1 MTKTVCQDFLV
12 AVTQPLYY
20 VRHKPRE
27 NTTKPSKSE
36 VFESIESISKL
47 WCQEVTEFHSSKTI
61 ILPHSFQVSHDL
73 FPSESKYKEYCNTEF
88 IISSIKI
95 GFSHCNVI
103 DNMPTWAAI
112 KSLIS
117 DSNIPITQV
126 GFLPFIPKPVTEH
139 ATVYTAM
146 INFVK
151 VLEQLDQKSIPI
163 FCDEDVCQIVVDIY
177 IKCPEKF
184 KALVP
189 YLVVSI
195 WGNACNTALV
205 KILVKIKA
213 LA

>member
-163 FCDEDVCQIVVDIY
+163 FCDEVVCQIVVDIY
-177 IKCPEKF
+177 IKCP
-184 KALVP
+184 
-189 YLVVSI
+189 
-195 WGNACNTALV
+195 
-205 KILVKIKA
+205 
-213 LA
+213 